1 MEVKTRAIVLQT
13 IKYGDAQ
20 LIVDFFTEKLGRMS
34 SIVRIPKSSK
44 GKMKR
49 QLFQPLMM
57 VNLELDFRSKVSLQ
71 KLKEVSICVPYEDL
85 PFSPYKVAISMF
97 LAELLYHATK
107 NEQANAPLYLF
118 LQDSLVWLDHARSN
132 YANFHIIFMIRLCFF
147 LGFSPNLE
155 EGLNGD
161 YFDLEDG
168 CFVPYVPT
176 HQHFLGK
183 ADSLRLVSLLRL
195 SYETMHLYTMSRVDR
210 NRCIEVILQY
220 YKIHVPGF
228 PELKSY
234 SVLKELFA

>member
-1 MEVKTRAIVLQT
+1 MEVKTRAIVLQN

-49 QLFQPLMM
+49 QLFQPLTIL
-57 VNLELDFRSKVSLQ
+57 NIELDFRSKVSLQ
-71 KLKEVSICVPYEDL
+71 KLREVSICVPYENL
-85 PFSPYKVAISMF
+85 PFSPCKVAISMF
-97 LAELLYHATK
+97 LAELLYHATR
-107 NEQANAPLYLF
+107 NEQENAPLYLF
-118 LQDSLVWLDHARSN
+118 LQDSFQWLDHAGSN
-132 YANFHIIFMIRLCFF
+132 FANFHIVFMIRLCFF

-155 EGLNGD
+155 GGLDGD

-168 CFVPYVPT
+168 GFVPYMPT

-183 ADSLRLVSLLRL
+183 EDSERLLGLLRL
-195 SYETMHLYTMSRVDR
+195 SYETMHLYTMSRRDR
-210 NRCIEVILQY
+210 DRCIEVILQY